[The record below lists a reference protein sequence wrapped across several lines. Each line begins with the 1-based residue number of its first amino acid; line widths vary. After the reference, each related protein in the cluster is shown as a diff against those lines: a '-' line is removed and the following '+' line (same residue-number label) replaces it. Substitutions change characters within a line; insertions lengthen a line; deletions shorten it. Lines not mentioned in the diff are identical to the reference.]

1 MNVPTNPVSVSTK
14 TRPCFAFFDVDET
27 LIALKS
33 MFDFFPFWC
42 DRQMLPELR
51 QRFDAAFAE
60 ARFEGQSREQ
70 LNRLYY
76 GFFQMVPLLTLK
88 AAGQEWFEERFCRH
102 RPPYNEHVVAE
113 LKAHQKAGETPVFVS
128 GSMLPLLEPLATAL
142 RVEHCL
148 CSTLRVDERGR
159 LTGDIESPQ
168 TIGRGKAE
176 AIRTFLQQ
184 HNAFTQDCYA
194 YGDDISDLPM
204 LETVGNAIVVGELR
218 ELTALAASR
227 GWRHLRA

>member
-1 MNVPTNPVSVSTK
+1 MNGLTGLASVAMK
-14 TRPCFAFFDVDET
+14 PGQRYAFFDVDET

-42 DRQMLPELR
+42 DRQKDPELR

-60 ARFEGQSREQ
+60 ARGEGQSREQ

-76 GFFQMVPLLTLK
+76 SFFQLVPMGTLK
-88 AAGQEWFEERFCRH
+88 AAGKEWFEDRFCGQ
-102 RPPYNEHVVAE
+102 RPPYVGRVVAQ
-113 LKAHQKAGETPVFVS
+113 LKAHQKAGETPVLVS
-128 GSMLPLLEPLATAL
+128 GSMLPLLEPLAMTL
-142 RVEHCL
+142 QVKHCL
-148 CSTLRVDERGR
+148 CTKLRVDAQDR

-184 HNAFTQDCYA
+184 NNGIAQDCYA
-194 YGDDISDLPM
+194 YGDDVSDLPM
-204 LETVGNAIVVGELR
+204 LEAVGKAVAVGGVS
-218 ELTALAASR
+218 ELTVLAVSR
-227 GWRHLRA
+227 GWRHLDA